1 MDAQCPVAQFVR
13 HQIQTLGKSQRVI
26 AEEVGFEQ
34 PNVITMIKQGK
45 TKLPI
50 AKVGRMAEA
59 LETDPVFLMK
69 LCMNTYH
76 PDTWQYIEPFLES
89 ALTKD
94 EVLMLRTWR
103 SFVGAPYVAALT
115 DESRGLLTRFLL
127 SLQSSPVRH

>member
-1 MDAQCPVAQFVR
+1 MDTTCPVAKFVR
-13 HQIQTLGKSQRVI
+13 QQIQILGKSQREI
-26 AEEVGFEQ
+26 AQEVGFEK

-45 TKLPI
+45 TKLPM
-50 AKVGRMAEA
+50 AKVGRMAKA
-59 LETDPVFLMK
+59 LETDPVHLMK

-115 DESRGLLTRFLL
+115 DESKALLKNFLL
-127 SLQSSPVRH
+127 SLRTSPICH

>member
-1 MDAQCPVAQFVR
+1 MDTQCPVAKFVR
-13 HQIQTLGKSQRVI
+13 QQIQVLGKSQREI
-26 AEEVGFEQ
+26 AQEVGFEK

-50 AKVGRMAEA
+50 AKVGRMAKA
-59 LETDPVFLMK
+59 LDTDPVFLMK

-76 PDTWQYIEPFLES
+76 PDTWQFIEPFLES

-94 EVLMLRTWR
+94 EVMLLRTWR

-115 DESRGLLTRFLL
+115 DESKNLLTQFLL
-127 SLQSSPVRH
+127 SLRTSSVRH

>member
-1 MDAQCPVAQFVR
+1 MDDTCPVAKFVR
-13 HQIQTLGKSQRVI
+13 QQIQILGKSQREI
-26 AEEVGFEQ
+26 AQEVGFEK

-50 AKVGRMAEA
+50 AKVGRMAKA

-76 PDTWQYIEPFLES
+76 PDTWKYIEPFLES

-94 EVLMLRTWR
+94 ELLMLRTWR
-103 SFVGAPYVAALT
+103 SFAGAPYVAALT
-115 DESRGLLTRFLL
+115 DESKDLLSKFLL
-127 SLQSSPVRH
+127 SLRTSPVCH